1 MSDVAD
7 SRRLRIYV
15 AAPRA
20 LAGRANAFAKDL
32 RANGQEVVSRWHV
45 DGEPI
50 VDPKSS
56 DFRQKVLFENT
67 VDLCQCDVL
76 VALMDSGNPRA
87 TYCEIGYALAME
99 KHVIWISESGN
110 DDLACIYDSH
120 PKVKKMPRESHALR
134 ELALV
139 SDVNTLTREQRHASE
154 VTDALFRMFLMK
166 VEGRMAEYMDRIH
179 GLEVSLATELVSGSV
194 SDAAGVVSSEQQI
207 YSMHPRTYISHATD
221 IVAGTTVLACIER
234 SVAEEQEKESRKA
247 SENNTKLN

>member
-1 MSDVAD
+1 MSDNAE

-45 DGEPI
+45 DGDPI

-99 KHVIWISESGN
+99 KHVIWISESEN
-110 DDLACIYDSH
+110 DELACIYDSH

-139 SDVNTLTREQRHASE
+139 SEVNTLTQDQRNESE
-154 VTDALFRMFLMK
+154 IKDALFRMFLMK
-166 VEGRMAEYMDRIH
+166 VQDQMQSCMERIH
-179 GLEVSLATELVSGSV
+179 GLDIDLANELVSGSI
-194 SDAAGVVSSEQQI
+194 SDSARVVASDEMQ
-207 YSMHPRTYISHATD
+207 SMHPRTYISHAVT
-221 IVAGTTVLACIER
+221 IVAGATVLACIER
-234 SVAEEQEKESRKA
+234 SVAEEQEKESRKD
-247 SENNTKLN
+247 SEKNTQLN